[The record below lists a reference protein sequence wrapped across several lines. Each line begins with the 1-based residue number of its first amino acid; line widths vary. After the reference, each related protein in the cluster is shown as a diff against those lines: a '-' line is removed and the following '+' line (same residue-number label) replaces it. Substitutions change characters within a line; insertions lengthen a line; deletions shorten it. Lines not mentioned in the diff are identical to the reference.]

1 METVLTYIAA
11 TLLTAFAGGLVFYNL
26 LPMVTSVEFAEHI
39 ARLKRRWKIITR
51 YPELGGY
58 VHDTATYKFFPPS
71 QAHYVTGT
79 WTDAAGAVAG
89 TIAKSKAAADN
100 TAVVTIP
107 ITPLQNSGALKGSY
121 IKSIDVYWEVL
132 TAAMDAVTAVINL
145 ARLPADTAAF
155 AAVTAQTFT
164 YDAGHD
170 TAAERITL
178 DQHKMTL
185 TLTTPIW
192 LDDDDLLLVQITFDA
207 ALTSALTFFGA
218 RASLTVR
225 L

>member
-1 METVLTYIAA
+1 M
-11 TLLTAFAGGLVFYNL
+11 
-26 LPMVTSVEFAEHI
+26 
-39 ARLKRRWKIITR
+39 
-51 YPELGGY
+51 GY
-58 VHDTATYKFFPPS
+58 VHDTHMSQFIPPS
-71 QAHYVTGT
+71 AAHYVTGT

-107 ITPLQNSGALKGSY
+107 INPPQNSSSGKGSY
-121 IKSIDVYWEVL
+121 IKSIDVFWEVL

-145 ARLPADTAAF
+145 AVLPANGAAF
-155 AAVTAQTFT
+155 AAVTAQAFS

-170 TAAERITL
+170 TAAERLTL
-178 DQHKMTL
+178 DQHSMTL

-192 LDDDDLLLVQITFDA
+192 LDDGDVLLVQMTFDA
-207 ALTSALTFFGA
+207 AATSALTFFGA
-218 RASLTVR
+218 RANYTAR